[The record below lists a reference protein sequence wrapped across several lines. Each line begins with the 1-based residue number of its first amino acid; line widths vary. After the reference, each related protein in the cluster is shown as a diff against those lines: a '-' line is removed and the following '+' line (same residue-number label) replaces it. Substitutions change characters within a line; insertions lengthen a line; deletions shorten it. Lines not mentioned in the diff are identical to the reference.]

1 MNSCCVFSCV
11 AAISVAAGSSCFA
24 LAPTDFA
31 KKVPISVSESG
42 QTALG
47 EKTAANVPVLVRLS
61 KAIDGFKY
69 SDLAADGSDL
79 AFGVADETG
88 LTVYPHE
95 IETWD
100 PTGTSLVWVKVP
112 TLAAATSFGMYYG
125 NGVKTGVRSTDAWSD
140 YVGVWHLDAPRE
152 TTVANSYGEYANA
165 TATKGINGH
174 LADKSIPNEE
184 GKFGKSFRVNDVT
197 NPKTGNFNYGGVW
210 VSGTDA
216 LKLGDTFTISGWF
229 KNGANGFFYDHLFY
243 KRAASNN
250 SPANGAT
257 GAFAIEV
264 SASSGTTL
272 KIDARGNGSSKTVQT
287 VTPSVFTD
295 WVYLTFVYNGTTC
308 SIYANGASVGDSTII
323 PVTDNDAALVFG
335 NNCKVAD
342 GLVGDAAWS
351 GWIDEVRLM
360 DATPGAD
367 RIALEYAAMADEGL
381 LAFGAVEAL
390 DTTTMTFE
398 DAPTLVADADGHP
411 VLSIAVKE
419 GQGKLEAVYT
429 NLATGESVTR
439 TLVENATVTERTVYT
454 DAPGL
459 AEGATYSYRVVNT
472 SPAGTVVNRAGAAN
486 FYVGALTVTAGANAV
501 EQTLTAGSFV
511 ISRADAAGD
520 LVVRYTLSGGE
531 GTYEAMAGEATIPD
545 GATSVTV
552 ELKPVFNPD
561 VDADAEVMLTLADGA
576 YTPQTSAASIA
587 VDNSRVNIYAR
598 YVSTE
603 GDDENDGF
611 TLQTAK
617 ATIAQAVASLDAYT
631 EEPSTVFI
639 APGAYTSNARL
650 VITNS
655 VSLVGIDPNPANTV
669 FKNTA
674 SRTMLLTLNNAES
687 GVYNLTLR
695 DGSSYQSGVPG
706 GANLLID
713 TNGGTAS
720 NCVITAGVADNHNGH
735 GGGASVRAGL
745 MTHCVVTN
753 NTVNNVGGGSKGGGL
768 EIYGGRVENCLIAY
782 NKDTGAGTGSNIA
795 AGVWM
800 NGGELR
806 NSTIAGNVGKTTG
819 GLYVKGSAAKVEN
832 CVVVGNSATVTGG
845 DVASYKVDA
854 SGNESIVFRQCVF
867 DTVSAPNATC
877 VAATAA
883 ATLSDVTNGDC
894 HLAAGSPAVDLGVA
908 RTEGEATADLDGYVR
923 VQGAA
928 IDAGCYEYDTSAFA
942 IAFDAD
948 VTAGILPV
956 SVTFTATVQ
965 GAAEGDVLEYDWD
978 YDGDGTVDETGS
990 TPVITHV
997 YAAGGTF
1004 AVTLTVR
1011 DVTAQKEATLTKEAF
1026 VQFAP
1031 KVLYVN
1037 GKSEEPVVPFASPET
1052 GAWSVQD
1059 AINAAVDGCEIV
1071 IYPGTY
1077 GITRELQVEKALD
1090 IHGLNDNPDEVV
1102 IKRSSG
1108 GIRIANVNK
1117 REAVLHG
1124 LTLADGWSNGGTG
1137 GGIFFGVL
1145 GGTLSNAV
1153 IRSCG
1158 VYNYS
1163 GSGGA
1168 VYLSANDALVTHCV
1182 VSNCY
1187 TQSLN
1192 GTGGSKGVVQIE
1204 NGRFENCLVTKNYAA
1219 TEADDSPG
1227 NIVQVGAKG
1236 RMTNCTIVDNETRAR
1251 GIVFVTDP
1259 AARLTNCVIADNHP
1273 GKTVDAEGVETPC
1286 TTLYY
1291 GAKVTDPTSCFVN
1304 CVIDPEDLEATFKNY
1319 AKGDF
1324 TPAAGGPLCNAGAAW
1339 ADAPDTDLAGK
1350 PRVQGRSI
1358 DIGCYEAAPTGFVI
1372 SIQ

>member
-1 MNSCCVFSCV
+1 MKHIYSSLAVCATVLMT
-11 AAISVAAGSSCFA
+11 AAGFA
-24 LAPTDFA
+24 VQPTDFA

-125 NGVKTGVRSTDAWSD
+125 NGAEPAVSTSETWSN
-140 YVGVWHLDAPRE
+140 YAGVWHLDE
-152 TTVANSYGEYANA
+152 TGTDGGSVDPVVVKNISPNGRQLDGEAFGGTTDVDGVIGRARRISDADKNNKIGGIFMPGDLDCTKFAGNFTVSGWLRHKNQAYYYDHVFYKKSSATEANA
-165 TATKGINGH
+165 GGFAMEMNKTSADTANLYGGGNTKAEI
-174 LADKSIPNEE
+174 
-184 GKFGKSFRVNDVT
+184 KFGS
-197 NPKTGNFNYGGVW
+197 
-210 VSGTDA
+210 
-216 LKLGDTFTISGWF
+216 
-229 KNGANGFFYDHLFY
+229 
-243 KRAASNN
+243 
-250 SPANGAT
+250 
-257 GAFAIEV
+257 
-264 SASSGTTL
+264 
-272 KIDARGNGSSKTVQT
+272 
-287 VTPSVFTD
+287 FTD
-295 WVYLTFVYNGTTC
+295 TWRHVTLVFNGKTLTA
-308 SIYANGASVGDSTII
+308 YANGEKVGSETII
-323 PVTDNDAALVFG
+323 AATDGTKRFAFG
-335 NNCKVAD
+335 NDVDGYAGAEGDISWKGAMDELRLSATAFDAD
-342 GLVGDAAWS
+342 YV
-351 GWIDEVRLM
+351 
-360 DATPGAD
+360 
-367 RIALEYAAMADEGL
+367 ALEYAAMADEDL

-576 YTPQTSAASIA
+576 YTPQTSAASIT
-587 VDNSRVNIYAR
+587 VVNSSVNIYAR
-598 YVSTE
+598 YVSME
-603 GDDENDGF
+603 GDDENDGL

-753 NTVNNVGGGSKGGGL
+753 NTVNTVGGGSKGGGL

-819 GLYVKGSAAKVEN
+819 GLYVKGTAAKVEN

-1037 GKSEEPVVPFASPET
+1037 GESEEPVVPFASPET

-1090 IHGLNDNPDEVV
+1090 IHGLNDNPDDVV

-1108 GIRIANVNK
+1108 RIRIANVNK

-1324 TPAAGGPLCNAGAAW
+1324 MPAAGGPLCNAGAAW
-1339 ADAPDTDLAGK
+1339 ADAPATDLAGK